1 MQTIKRERKR
11 YQKDTAPADDII
23 TLIHLVRQ
31 NPALYN
37 YKLEPNQ
44 RRRID
49 VLNGWTE
56 IAAQI
61 GNRYTVEECRRKW
74 KNLRDTYHQYRLR
87 KPKPGDGL
95 SKWRYA
101 KELEFL
107 SSIYQPKLKSQRHQ
121 NYLMDT
127 QRSSLHDLGRS
138 GNAATRLKEEHSDND
153 MVHHS
158 STAITLVNDDEA
170 FILTAYEESVTD
182 DVTTIDHGGH
192 DDPSIS
198 SHMELT
204 HDDDDV
210 EDVQEIVKNE
220 HGSSLDDGT
229 GTEVH
234 YEEVCMYEEAGNG
247 PSVDCETIIGAGGV
261 VRSSS
266 TDSKNFTTAHHHHHT
281 HSTADSFTYSM
292 NDFCIESIPH
302 LPSASGGG
310 VESGSAS
317 ASSNSSVIGNPKLKN
332 LTTSAIVT
340 TPVVVSN
347 NSNNN
352 QNIAQQQTTTSSI
365 LQLQSPNSM
374 AYNGQSR
381 EEELDLFFAFLKQK
395 MQRFS
400 KEEITLMQVEF
411 LHCVQKHEAE
421 RKYNGSGAGDASI
434 LHQ

>member
-1 MQTIKRERKR
+1 MQTMKRERKR

-37 YKLEPNQ
+37 YKLQPNQ

-49 VLNGWTE
+49 VLNGWAD

-61 GNRYTVEECRRKW
+61 GNKYTVEECRRKW

-87 KPKPGDGL
+87 KPKLGDGL

-107 SSIYQPKLKSQRHQ
+107 STVYQPKLKSQRHQ
-121 NYLMDT
+121 NYMMDT
-127 QRSSLHDLGRS
+127 QRSDLHDLGGS
-138 GNAATRLKEEHSDND
+138 VSTRLKEDHIEGSI
-153 MVHHS
+153 VHHS
-158 STAITLVNDDEA
+158 NSGITLVNDDET
-170 FILTAYEESVTD
+170 FILTTYEESVAD

-192 DDPSIS
+192 EDPSIS

-204 HDDDDV
+204 HDDDDDV

-220 HGSSLDDGT
+220 HGSSLDDAN

-266 TDSKNFTTAHHHHHT
+266 TDSKNFTSHHHHHT

-302 LPSASGGG
+302 LPSTSGGG
-310 VESGSAS
+310 GESGGG
-317 ASSNSSVIGNPKLKN
+317 SSNSSVIGGTKLKN
-332 LTTSAIVT
+332 LATSTIVT
-340 TPVVVSN
+340 TPVVVSSSSTN
-347 NSNNN
+347 P
-352 QNIAQQQTTTSSI
+352 NIAQQQTATSSI
-365 LQLQSPNSM
+365 LQLQSPTSM
-374 AYNGQSR
+374 TYNGQSR
-381 EEELDLFFAFLKQK
+381 EELDLFFAFLKQK

-411 LHCVQKHEAE
+411 LNCVQKHEAE
-421 RKYNGSGAGDASI
+421 RKYNGGGGGDSSI

>member
-49 VLNGWTE
+49 VLNGWAE
-56 IAAQI
+56 IAAKI

-121 NYLMDT
+121 NYMIDT
-127 QRSSLHDLGRS
+127 QRSDLHDLG
-138 GNAATRLKEEHSDND
+138 GPTVATRLKEDHND
-153 MVHHS
+153 GGIVHHS
-158 STAITLVNDDEA
+158 NPAITLVNDDEA
-170 FILTAYEESVTD
+170 FILTTYEESVTD

-220 HGSSLDDGT
+220 HGSSLDDAT

-247 PSVDCETIIGAGGV
+247 PSVDCETIIGSGGV

-266 TDSKNFTTAHHHHHT
+266 TDSKNFASTHHHHHT

-302 LPSASGGG
+302 LPSTSGGG
-310 VESGSAS
+310 GESGSG
-317 ASSNSSVIGNPKLKN
+317 SSSSSVIGGAKLKN
-332 LTTSAIVT
+332 LTTSTIVT
-340 TPVVVSN
+340 TPVVVSSS
-347 NSNNN
+347 SNNPN
-352 QNIAQQQTTTSSI
+352 VVQQQTANSSI
-365 LQLQSPNSM
+365 LQLQSPTSM
-374 AYNGQSR
+374 MYNGQSR
-381 EEELDLFFAFLKQK
+381 EELDLFFAFLKQK

-411 LHCVQKHEAE
+411 LNCVQKHEAE
-421 RKYNGSGAGDASI
+421 RKYNGGGSGDATI